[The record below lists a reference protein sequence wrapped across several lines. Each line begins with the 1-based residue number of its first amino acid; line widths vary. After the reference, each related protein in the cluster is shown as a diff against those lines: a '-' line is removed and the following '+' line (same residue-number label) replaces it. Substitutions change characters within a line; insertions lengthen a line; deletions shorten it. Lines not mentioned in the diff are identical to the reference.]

1 MSSKISQKDL
11 SKAVNKIL
19 EHSEKKKKKFLESVE
34 LQIGLKNYDPKKDKR
49 FSGNIL
55 LPFSTKEEK
64 KVAIIGDA
72 LHLAQA
78 KSLNLDAYGI
88 EDLKKFNKQKKVIK
102 KFAKK
107 YDFFLAS
114 DSVIKIIPRILG
126 PGLNKVGK
134 FPSPISHSENVT
146 EKISNL
152 KRNVKFELKKVLCM
166 GILVG
171 NVGMKTE
178 EIVQNLMISI
188 NFLASLLKKN
198 WQNIGSLYVKSTMGP
213 PVKIF

>member
-1 MSSKISQKDL
+1 MISQRDL
-11 SKAVNKIL
+11 VNAVNKIL
-19 EHSEKKKKKFLESVE
+19 DHSNKKKRNFLESLE

-49 FSGNIL
+49 FSGSISV
-55 LPFSTKEEK
+55 PHTPKEKK

-72 LHLAQA
+72 VHLAEA
-78 KSLNLDAYGI
+78 SNLKLDSYGI
-88 EDLKKFNKQKKVIK
+88 EDLKKFNKKKKTIK

-134 FPSPISHSENVT
+134 FPSPLSHSENLT
-146 EKISNL
+146 EKISIL
-152 KRNVKFELKKVLCM
+152 KRNIKFELKKVLCL
-166 GILVG
+166 GILIG

-178 EIVQNLMISI
+178 EITQNLMIAI

-198 WQNIGSLYVKSTMGP
+198 WQNIGSLHIKSTMGP